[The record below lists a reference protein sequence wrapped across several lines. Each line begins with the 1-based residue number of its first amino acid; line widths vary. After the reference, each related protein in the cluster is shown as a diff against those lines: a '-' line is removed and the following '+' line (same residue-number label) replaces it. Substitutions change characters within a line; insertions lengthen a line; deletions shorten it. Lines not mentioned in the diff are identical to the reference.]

1 MSSGSEKIVSN
12 ILSGAQK
19 IADENIAKAKTEE
32 AAIIAKGEENAT
44 NTKNKISDNAA
55 KQANINYQRI
65 ISEAKM
71 NARRAQLGAREEV
84 IEAAFEK
91 AQEELKNIA
100 STSSEQYS
108 KSLEKMIIEAAT
120 EIGGGNLIVYLKSDD
135 FDKIKEKHIFKGSL
149 ADLEKE
155 IENQTGNK
163 TKLEI
168 GDSINTIGGAVIKT
182 ENGDIEVN
190 NTIEARMLRFKKDLR
205 SQVAKILFD

>member
-44 NTKNKISDNAA
+44 TTKNKISENAA

-91 AQEELKNIA
+91 AEAELKNIA

-120 EIGGGNLIVYLKSDD
+120 EIGGGNLIVYLKADD
-135 FDKIKEKHIFKGSL
+135 FDKIKEKHLFKGSL

-155 IENQTGNK
+155 IETQTGNK